1 MAGTNYPTIGCCGLD
16 CGLCPRYYTEGP
28 SRCPG
33 CGGEGFE
40 QKHPSCGFIT
50 CCVKRRGLSVCAE
63 CSEFPCKR
71 FDKET
76 GEHDSFILHRLVMP
90 NQRKIAEIGI
100 DEYARRQELRIQFLD
115 TALSRFNDG
124 RSKNY
129 FCIAATLLTVESL
142 NNALARAEA
151 GESLRVVLDGYAEK
165 EGQELRLRK

>member
-16 CGLCPRYYTEGP
+16 CGLCPRYYTEGS

-40 QKHPSCGFIT
+40 QKHPSCGVLT
-50 CCVKRRGLSVCAE
+50 CCLKKRGLSVCAE
-63 CSEFPCKR
+63 CDAFPCKR

-76 GEHDSFILHRLVMP
+76 GERDSFILHRLVMS
-90 NQRKIAEIGI
+90 NQRKIAEMGI
-100 DEYARRQELRIQFLD
+100 DEYVRRQESRMQFLE
-115 TALSRFNDG
+115 TAIRRLNDG

-142 NNALARAEA
+142 SAALARAET
-151 GESLRVVLDGYAEK
+151 GESLRVVLDEYAKVEK
-165 EGQELRLRK
+165 QELRLRK